1 MRGSVPTRPVTARLT
16 QATGVA
22 ATRNGSRPP
31 IDVRNRSDQL
41 PTTSG
46 SHSARTPSMAISPPM
61 TIDESRNSLA
71 ATGT

>member
-1 MRGSVPTRPVTARLT
+1 MSGSVSTTPVTARLT
-16 QATGVA
+16 QAIGVA

-31 IDVRNRSDQL
+31 IDVRSRSDQL

-46 SHSARTPSMAISPPM
+46 SQSASTPSMAIRPPM
-61 TIDESRNSLA
+61 TTDESRNSLA